1 MTRGNRQHIA
11 MRFFL
16 ASFFFLTAGLWQDP
30 ITSSVMPE
38 VGSKG
43 ESAAMFRSTLKETAS
58 ARMEHAFEQFIH
70 GYTWVEL
77 VAGMLL
83 AVGLASLIAWHPRGR
98 RQADMLEAHEERKTF
113 VVLGLLASVVS
124 ILVVIDQ
131 TMAFVVFG
139 IGSLIRFRTVLDNP
153 RATGK
158 AILVVVIGL
167 ACGLTQWVTA
177 IAVALLGWVILWW
190 IERSRAARIKVRIPD
205 GADRQKVALLLADC
219 LQRMRCKIK
228 GTQVGKSGRAI
239 SYFALVPCALEADMV
254 QSSLVASVQAECASI
269 EVECELS

>member
-1 MTRGNRQHIA
+1 M
-11 MRFFL
+11 M
-16 ASFFFLTAGLWQDP
+16 AGLWQSP
-30 ITSSVMPE
+30 LAGAVSPEISSK
-38 VGSKG
+38 S
-43 ESAAMFRSTLKETAS
+43 ESAAMFQSTLKETAV
-58 ARMEHAFEQFIH
+58 ARMQHAFEQFIQ

-77 VAGMLL
+77 SAGMLL

-167 ACGLTQWVTA
+167 ACGLTQWATA
-177 IAVALLGWVILWW
+177 IAVALLGWIILWW

-205 GADRQKVALLLADC
+205 GADRQKVALLLADA
-219 LQRMRCKIK
+219 LQRMHCQIK
-228 GTQVGKSGRAI
+228 GTQIGKSGRAI
-239 SYFALVPCALEADMV
+239 SYFALLPCALEAEMV
-254 QSSLVASVQAECASI
+254 ESSLIAALHSEFTEV
-269 EVECELS
+269 EVECELA